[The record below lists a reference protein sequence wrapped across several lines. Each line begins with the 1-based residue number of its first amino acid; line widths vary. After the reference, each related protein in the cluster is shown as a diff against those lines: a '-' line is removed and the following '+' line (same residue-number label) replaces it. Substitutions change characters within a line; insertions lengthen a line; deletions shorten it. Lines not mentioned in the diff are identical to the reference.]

1 MPGARAESMSRV
13 FSCALFGRKKPSRER
28 ILLTRQL
35 LQSTTRRGARLAER
49 RMQLESIV
57 RRLYS
62 ISRILKDLIF
72 NLKKSLL
79 FLKWCNFKKKSP

>member
-1 MPGARAESMSRV
+1 MPGASAESMSRV

-49 RMQLESIV
+49 RMQLGSIV

-72 NLKKSLL
+72 N
-79 FLKWCNFKKKSP
+79 F